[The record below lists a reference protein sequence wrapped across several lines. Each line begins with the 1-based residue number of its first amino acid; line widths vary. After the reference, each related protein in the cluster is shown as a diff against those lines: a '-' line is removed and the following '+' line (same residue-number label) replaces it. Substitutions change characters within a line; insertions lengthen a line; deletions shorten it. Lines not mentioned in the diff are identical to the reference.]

1 MKDNE
6 VMIDI
11 AWKSLVAGISDRNPD
26 EWHHCRRVER
36 TCALLA
42 RELGWEPQAIA
53 DLKLAALLHHLDR
66 SHVPEAA
73 LSPSVAECLHRF
85 AETNRRLETDTR
97 RTMTHADEA
106 CEIIA
111 VADAY
116 DRLTSSQR
124 YRKPISDDDALRVMC
139 HDAGT
144 TYSPAVVE
152 ALRRVHDSAAK
163 TSESKAA

>member
-1 MKDNE
+1 MKDREE
-6 VMIDI
+6 VVDI
-11 AWKSLVAGISDRNPD
+11 AWKSLLAAISDRNPD

-36 TCALLA
+36 TCALVA
-42 RELGWEPQAIA
+42 RELGWKPQEIA

-66 SHVPEAA
+66 SHVPETA
-73 LSPSVAECLHRF
+73 LNPSVAECLHRF
-85 AETNRRLETDTR
+85 AESNRLRETDAP
-97 RTMTHADEA
+97 RTTTDKDQA

-124 YRKPISDDDALRVMC
+124 YREPLSDADALQIVC

-144 TYSPAVVE
+144 MFSTTVVE
-152 ALRRVHDSAAK
+152 AFRRVHDSAIR
-163 TSESKAA
+163 TPESKAA